1 MKSRFQPSQ
10 QGNFLLP
17 ELRSQLDPRQGLY
30 KLAERIDWE
39 VYEEAFGSLYSEE
52 GRPALPIRR
61 MVGLLLLKYLHN
73 LSDERVV
80 EFWSLSPYGQYFCG
94 EEQMQ
99 WGPPSELTHFRKRI
113 GPGGA
118 EKIFSS
124 SISLHGEKA
133 LEKEVVVDTTTQ
145 AVTDAKQR
153 PGKQKNIT
161 FPTDTKLAAK
171 IVKTGVKLA
180 RRNNLALRQSY
191 VRTPY
196 PSCFWRNGAGV
207 ARTGHWAKKAT
218 RKLKTIAWRVVR
230 QLDHSL
236 PPESPDR
243 RWLSMATRVL
253 SQKRKDSKKIYSLH
267 EPHVYC
273 LSKGK
278 EHKRYEFGAKA
289 SVLVGKQGGVILGA
303 YSLPENDYD
312 GHSLGEALAQV
323 KRLCGYSPS
332 LAIADRGYRGRTHWG
347 ETELITPKAPKKS
360 DSAHQRR
367 KARARFRRRAA
378 IEPRIGHLKSDFRLD
393 RNFLKGQRG
402 DSINLLLAATA
413 ANLSLWMRKIL
424 SALVQILSQI
434 PLHNP
439 ITNFPALQRA
449 F

>member
-1 MKSRFQPSQ
+1 M
-10 QGNFLLP
+10 G
-17 ELRSQLDPRQGLY
+17 
-30 KLAERIDWE
+30 
-39 VYEEAFGSLYSEE
+39 
-52 GRPALPIRR
+52 
-61 MVGLLLLKYLHN
+61 
-73 LSDERVV
+73 
-80 EFWSLSPYGQYFCG
+80 
-94 EEQMQ
+94 Q
-99 WGPPSELTHFRKRI
+99 WGPPCEASGLTHFRKRI

-118 EKIFSS
+118 EKIFSL

-145 AVTDAKQR
+145 E
-153 PGKQKNIT
+153 KNIT

-191 VRTPY
+191 VRTLPKLLLAQRGRR
-196 PSCFWRNGAGV
+196 SKNGAL
-207 ARTGHWAKKAT
+207 RAKKAT

-236 PPESPDR
+236 PPESPHR

-347 ETELITPKAPKKS
+347 ETELITPKAQKKS
-360 DSAHQRR
+360 DSPHQRR
-367 KARARFRRRAA
+367 KARVRFRRRAA
-378 IEPRIGHLKSDFRLD
+378 IKPRIGHLKSDFRLG
-393 RNFLKGQRG
+393 RNFLKGQQG
-402 DSINLLLAATA
+402 HSINLLLTATA

-424 SALVQILSQI
+424 SALVQILSHI
-434 PLHNP
+434 PLHIP

>member
-145 AVTDAKQR
+145 AVTDAEQR

-236 PPESPDR
+236 
-243 RWLSMATRVL
+243 
-253 SQKRKDSKKIYSLH
+253 H

-278 EHKRYEFGAKA
+278 EHKRYELGAKA

-378 IEPRIGHLKSDFRLD
+378 IEPRIGHLKSDFRLG

-413 ANLSLWMRKIL
+413 ANLSLWMGKIL